1 MEVVFLQSF
10 ENDLKKV
17 QDKSLLKKLKDTII
31 NLENSKSLSEVA
43 NIKKIKGSHSAFRLR
58 IKDYRLGLFYENGV
72 IELCRFVHRKD
83 IYKLFP

>member
-43 NIKKIKGSHSAFRLR
+43 NIKKIKGSQSAFRLR
-58 IKDYRLGLFYENGV
+58 IKDYRLGLFYENGT